1 MGGLRRLAGRGA
13 LVLALLALPI
23 QARVGFAALQRF
35 PDSGIVVGVSDGDSL
50 RVRFSDGVV
59 RRVRLVGVD
68 SPEIDA
74 PSEIEAWRALLA
86 KRFAFFHLFR
96 RTVRLE
102 HDATPLDAF
111 GRVLAYVRTGDGVL
125 FNEFI
130 IREGYARALLRYP
143 FRADYRDRFAKAEE
157 EARRA
162 GRGIWLSGKPDI
174 IPASEARSHLGRLVR
189 VRFTCAG
196 IVEKRGFVFLE
207 SAGGDFETLIPGERR
222 RAFPGLDALAGRP
235 LIVEGFLEE
244 FGGRPQ
250 VMVTFPSQLCR
261 E

>member
-1 MGGLRRLAGRGA
+1 MGGPRRLAGGGA
-13 LVLALLALPI
+13 LVLAFLALPI
-23 QARVGFAALQRF
+23 QAQAGLAAFQRF
-35 PDSGIVVGVSDGDSL
+35 QDSGVVVGVSDGDSL

-102 HDATPLDAF
+102 YDATPLDAF

-125 FNEFI
+125 FNELI

-143 FRADYRDRFAKAEE
+143 FRADYRDRFAQAEK

-162 GRGIWLSGKPDI
+162 GRGIWLDGKPDI
-174 IPASEARSHLGRLVR
+174 ITPSEARSHLGRLVR

-196 IVEKRGFVFLE
+196 MVEKRGFVFLE
-207 SAGGDFETLIPGERR
+207 SADGDFEALIPEERR
-222 RAFPGLDALAGRP
+222 PAFPGLDALAGLT
-235 LIVEGFLEE
+235 LIVYGFLEE
-244 FGGRPQ
+244 FGDRPQ
-250 VMVTFPSQLCR
+250 IMVSFSSQLCR